1 VPGVLPAAED
11 LLGQIGHDDRGK
23 DRQQL
28 TDKVPADTAQVRC
41 PRQSVGHLVLLAAED
56 MANDLF
62 AVLGV
67 NLRRIHSA
75 VGQPV
80 PVPGRFGLEGRGE

>member
-1 VPGVLPAAED
+1 
-11 LLGQIGHDDRGK
+11 
-23 DRQQL
+23 
-28 TDKVPADTAQVRC
+28 
-41 PRQSVGHLVLLAAED
+41 

-80 PVPGRFGLEGRGE
+80 PVPGQFGLEGRDE

>member
-1 VPGVLPAAED
+1 MT
-11 LLGQIGHDDRGK
+11 IGK

-28 TDKVPADTAQVRC
+28 TDEVPADTAQVRC
-41 PRQSVGHLVLLAAED
+41 PREPVGDQGLLAAED

-80 PVPGRFGLEGRGE
+80 PVPSAGHPPRTSVAGSDCG